1 MSNKR
6 YYLTQPVF
14 ERLRS
19 TVRKVD
25 RMGLPGQ
32 RFHRR
37 RVVASGGSV
46 PFYIAEVAS
55 NADGGGYYN
64 CYMQSLS
71 ASLWNSDSDPFSNSA
86 TETVVVFNTA
96 ERGTSAHLL
105 KEGNAMVCWP
115 VSDDQGSI
123 RYIGVEVLGRYLAGG
138 NSSW

>member
-1 MSNKR
+1 MSKR
-6 YYLTQPVF
+6 YIIDEAGARQ
-14 ERLRS
+14 LRN
-19 TVRKVD
+19 TVRKVE
-25 RMGLPGQ
+25 RLQ
-32 RFHRR
+32 RPIHRR

-138 NSSW
+138 NGSW